1 MWPVHTW
8 LPDAHVEA
16 PTAGSVILAAILLK
30 MGGYGFLRF
39 SISMFPVASEY
50 FVPLIYSLSIV
61 AIIYT
66 SLVAL
71 MQEDMKKL
79 IAYSSVAHMGFVTL
93 GIFTLTKQGIDGG
106 MFQMISHGLISAAL
120 FLSVGVLYDRT
131 HSRLINSYGGVVN
144 SIPKYSLVFMIF
156 ALAALGLPGTTGFIG
171 EFLVLV
177 GVFQKNYLVALLAT
191 TGVVLAAAYMLW
203 LSKRVIFGEIK
214 NSEVKSL
221 KDLNFLESTILFVL
235 ALVVIIFGFYPDPLM
250 DTINVSVNDLL
261 DNYEKDLI
269 YHLSVKK

>member
-1 MWPVHTW
+1 
-8 LPDAHVEA
+8 
-16 PTAGSVILAAILLK
+16 
-30 MGGYGFLRF
+30 
-39 SISMFPVASEY
+39 
-50 FVPLIYSLSIV
+50 
-61 AIIYT
+61 
-66 SLVAL
+66 
-71 MQEDMKKL
+71 
-79 IAYSSVAHMGFVTL
+79 
-93 GIFTLTKQGIDGG
+93 
-106 MFQMISHGLISAAL
+106 MISHGLISAAL

>member
-1 MWPVHTW
+1 
-8 LPDAHVEA
+8 
-16 PTAGSVILAAILLK
+16 

-39 SISMFPVASEY
+39 SIGMFPVASEY
-50 FVPLIYSLSIV
+50 FIPLIYSLSVI

-93 GIFTLTKQGIDGG
+93 GIFTLTKQGIDGS

-131 HSRLINSYGGVVN
+131 HSRLISSYGGVVN
-144 SIPKYSLVFMIF
+144 SLPKYSLVFMIF
-156 ALAALGLPGTTGFIG
+156 ALAALGLPGTTGFLG
-171 EFLVLV
+171 EFLILV

-203 LSKRVIFGEIK
+203 LSKRVIFGGIK
-214 NSEVKSL
+214 NSKIKLL
-221 KDLNFLESTILFVL
+221 KDINFSEATILFVL
-235 ALVVIIFGFYPDPLM
+235 AATIIIFGFYPDPLM
-250 DTINVSVNDLL
+250 STINTSVNDLL
-261 DNYEKDLI
+261 DNYQKDLI
-269 YHLSVKK
+269 YHMSANK